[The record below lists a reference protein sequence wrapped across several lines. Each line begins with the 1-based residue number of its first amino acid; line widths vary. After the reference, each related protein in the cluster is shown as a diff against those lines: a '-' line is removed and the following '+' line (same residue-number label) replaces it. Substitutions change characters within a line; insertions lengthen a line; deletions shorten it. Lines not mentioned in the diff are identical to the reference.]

1 MAKGGAVL
9 LEGRHI
15 DNECM
20 RSQGRI
26 QKAGGGG
33 GGVLSVLGPIQKR
46 GGVLS
51 VLGPIQ
57 TRGGGGGAV
66 RFRPDSKAGGG
77 GGGAACRSMI
87 YILVCARVRDS
98 AWGMER
104 GGGGGGGGNWSQRA
118 AFRMNGGGEP
128 MLDPGLTGAKNTPVK
143 LYYKNR
149 AWGRG

>member
-33 GGVLSVLGPIQKR
+33 GGG

-57 TRGGGGGAV
+57 KLGGGGGAV

-77 GGGAACRSMI
+77 GGGGLLA
-87 YILVCARVRDS
+87 VR
-98 AWGMER
+98 
-104 GGGGGGGGNWSQRA
+104 
-118 AFRMNGGGEP
+118 
-128 MLDPGLTGAKNTPVK
+128 
-143 LYYKNR
+143 
-149 AWGRG
+149 